1 MRQLPETGDNRTA
14 RSMHPE
20 MYDEMRKGAEERGP
34 SSLGDGAAVSRV
46 RTEYSKVAEPVGHI
60 PRPEDGKSVDE
71 ATAELVDKLGERLAF
86 ERTGTRLYDGLLS
99 KHDAFG
105 SFDGGPTRADLEQIR
120 RQEHDHFLMLH
131 DVIELLGGD
140 PAAVTPSADVAAT
153 ASRGIGEVITDPRT
167 SLLQGLEVILIAELA
182 DNDSWE
188 LLMELA
194 KKAGQDQLVEGFQ
207 AALDTERDHLVRVR
221 GWIEGGHQI
230 TFGSEAPESS

>member
-1 MRQLPETGDNRTA
+1 MRQLPETGDNRTT
-14 RSMHPE
+14 RSAHPE
-20 MYDEMRKGAEERGP
+20 MYAEMKKGAEEHGP

-46 RTEYSKVAEPVGHI
+46 RTEYSRVAEPVGHI
-60 PRPEDGKSVDE
+60 PRPEDGKAMDE

-131 DVIELLGGD
+131 DVIERLGGD
-140 PAAVTPSADVAAT
+140 PAAVTPSADVVAT
-153 ASRGIGEVITDPRT
+153 ASRGIGDVITDPRT

-221 GWIEGGHQI
+221 SWIEGGHQV
-230 TFGSEAPESS
+230 TFGSEAPESQ